1 MAMPAPCS
9 AFAVALY
16 PRATRSS
23 QMAISA
29 VPVIRPIAARIAG
42 RNQPCSTEYFRKKIA
57 ARTSATPAIH
67 ENSFTPINDSQSNGC
82 LGCLGGAAGRA
93 GGGCGG
99 GGGTAAFGGG
109 GGGVT
114 TVAGAGLGGGGGGR
128 ATNGRRGS
136 RAGRHS
142 PTALPNASRAG

>member
-1 MAMPAPCS
+1 M
-9 AFAVALY
+9 
-16 PRATRSS
+16 T
-23 QMAISA
+23 IST

-57 ARTSATPAIH
+57 ARTSDTPAIH

-82 LGCLGGAAGRA
+82 LGCFGGGVGGRA

-99 GGGTAAFGGG
+99 GGDGAAAFGGG

-114 TVAGAGLGGGGGGR
+114 TVAGAGLGRGGGAG
-128 ATNGRRGS
+128 ATKG
-136 RAGRHS
+136 
-142 PTALPNASRAG
+142 

>member
-23 QMAISA
+23 QMTIST

-57 ARTSATPAIH
+57 ARTSDTPAIH
-67 ENSFTPINDSQSNGC
+67 ENSFTPINDSQSNGG
-82 LGCLGGAAGRA
+82 LGCFGGGVGGRA
-93 GGGCGG
+93 GEEELVQRRAESVQR
-99 GGGTAAFGGG
+99 AA
-109 GGGVT
+109 
-114 TVAGAGLGGGGGGR
+114 ANPPR
-128 ATNGRRGS
+128 ACPARR
-136 RAGRHS
+136 
-142 PTALPNASRAG
+142 ASS